1 MSKVIT
7 YQIEEI
13 LNYRNVNVNILTE
26 ELSNIFDSINNSFLQ
41 STQYIENR
49 KKINY
54 NQVNSSKWKKINS
67 NINTKLLSLLNKIT
81 DETFSNVLEKVLN
94 SNITNYTQLD
104 KLSNDIISK
113 ILIDNDN
120 NKLYCSIIKQIIDSG
135 LWYFKHDDYEYI
147 NFRIF
152 FINKLSKEFNDSM
165 SNIDLLKEKYFSDE
179 DEYFSIKNKFN
190 ALINTIINLHMLN
203 ILSDKIM
210 DYVIDSLKNKYSEKT
225 QDVIEYLV
233 KINEIHNY
241 EDVEIFLKEELKNPT
256 LSSRYKF
263 MIEDLH
269 KKPVVDISKI
279 DDTNEHKKP
288 VVDISKIDITNEY
301 KKFLTDA
308 NLDSLKKHLGGKINY
323 LELLKYVC
331 EKLLSINLNDM
342 EKYLNLIKKIRE
354 RMNKVE
360 YETYINENIE
370 DFISELPV
378 LKKYQNRL
386 LE

>member
-7 YQIEEI
+7 YQVEEI
-13 LNYRNVNVNILTE
+13 LNYKNVNVNILTE

-67 NINTKLLSLLNKIT
+67 NINTKLLSLLNRIT
-81 DETFSNVLEKVLN
+81 DETFSNILEKVLN
-94 SNITNYTQLD
+94 SNITNHSQLD
-104 KLSNDIISK
+104 KLSDDIILK

-135 LWYFKHDDYEYI
+135 LWYFKHDDIEYI
-147 NFRIF
+147 NFRIL
-152 FINKLSKEFNDSM
+152 FIKKLSDEFNDSIK
-165 SNIDLLKEKYFSDE
+165 NIDLLKEKYFSDE
-179 DEYFSIKNKFN
+179 DEYFSIKNKLN
-190 ALINTIINLHMLN
+190 GVINTIINLHISN

-210 DYVIDSLKNKYSEKT
+210 DSVIESLKTKYSDNT

-241 EDVEIFLKEELKNPT
+241 EDIEIFLKEELKNPN
-256 LSSRYKF
+256 LSARYKF

-269 KKPVVDISKI
+269 KKPVIDTSKI
-279 DDTNEHKKP
+279 N
-288 VVDISKIDITNEY
+288 ISNEY

-323 LELLKYVC
+323 IELLKYVFD
-331 EKLLSINLNDM
+331 KLLSVNLNDM
-342 EKYLNLIKKIRE
+342 EKYLNLIKKIKE
-354 RMNKVE
+354 RMNKIE
-360 YETYINENIE
+360 YETFINENID
-370 DFISELPV
+370 DFISELPI
-378 LKKYQNRL
+378 LEKYKNRL
-386 LE
+386 VE

>member
-94 SNITNYTQLD
+94 SNITNYSQLD

-190 ALINTIINLHMLN
+190 ALINTIINLHMSN

-210 DYVIDSLKNKYSEKT
+210 DYVIDSLKNKYSDKT

-233 KINEIHNY
+233 KINGIHNY
-241 EDVEIFLKEELKNPT
+241 EDVEIFLKEELKNPNLT
-256 LSSRYKF
+256 SRYKF

-269 KKPVVDISKI
+269 KKPI
-279 DDTNEHKKP
+279 
-288 VVDISKIDITNEY
+288 VDISKIDINNEF

-331 EKLLSINLNDM
+331 EKLLSINLNDI

-354 RMNKVE
+354 RMNKDE
-360 YETYINENIE
+360 YITFINENIE